1 MFFPAI
7 LFLKFQIYFS
17 VPYVVLAKNMIL
29 SNKSKSKGND
39 INKLKLVRKKYLI
52 KLVVAN
58 LNINSIRNE
67 FEALMQNVSGGVDLL
82 TISETKIDE
91 RFPKSQF
98 LIKCFSDPFR
108 IDRNSHRGVILL
120 YVKENILIKL
130 VSVEPIPS
138 EICILK
144 LQ

>member
-98 LIKCFSDPFR
+98 LIKYFSVLFA
-108 IDRNSHRGVILL
+108 
-120 YVKENILIKL
+120 
-130 VSVEPIPS
+130 
-138 EICILK
+138 
-144 LQ
+144 

>member
-91 RFPKSQF
+91 RFPKRQF

>member
-1 MFFPAI
+1 MFFAAI
-7 LFLKFQIYFS
+7 SFVKFQIYFS

-29 SNKSKSKGND
+29 SNKSKSKSNN
-39 INKLKLVRKKYLI
+39 INNLKLVPKKYLN

-58 LNINSIRNE
+58 LNINLIRNK

-82 TISETKIDE
+82 MTSETKIDE

-98 LIKCFSDPFR
+98 LIKGFSDPFR
-108 IDRNSHRGVILL
+108 IDRNSHRGGVLL
-120 YVKENILIKL
+120 YVKENILTKL
-130 VSVEPIPS
+130 VSVEAIPS
-138 EICILK
+138 EIYILK

>member
-1 MFFPAI
+1 MFFAAI
-7 LFLKFQIYFS
+7 SFVKFQIYFS

-91 RFPKSQF
+91 RFPKRQF